1 MTVQKKHLLHPR
13 YRPDIDGLR
22 AIAILGVVAFHAF
35 PDLLQ
40 GGFIGV
46 DIFFVISGFLIT
58 SIIFDNLEKG
68 TFSFSEFYARRI
80 RRIFPALI
88 FVLLVCFIF
97 GWLVLLGD
105 ELNQLSKHIAAS
117 AAFISNFVLWNEAG
131 YFDTSS
137 ETKPLLH
144 LWSLAIEEQ
153 FYIVWPLL
161 LWLTWKLKINF
172 LIIITIITFF
182 SLILNIIGVN
192 QDPVA
197 TFYSPQTRFWELLCG
212 ALLSW
217 LYLYKKEALLNIK
230 NNIDNFF
237 YRLMQAHR
245 KKGTSLFS
253 NILSCTGLFFLIYGF
268 WKINEELDFPGIWA
282 LLPVIGTMLVISA
295 GANTWPNRILLSNKI
310 LVWFGL
316 ISYPLYLWHWPILS
330 LGRIINHETPS
341 IKFRLLAIVIS
352 VFFSWITVKLIERPF
367 RFGNNGVTKK
377 VIVLCTLLFALGTS
391 GYIASNLDFSNSQ
404 TYEKLK
410 INRKDEHLIGPSF
423 NWYKGKNDWLFL
435 GNEYDQSVAK
445 LKLRIEPKQKE
456 IEVTKDTFLKI
467 AKIAASFG
475 TQVVLIVGPNKSS
488 IYPEHLPD
496 TLKPSSKKYSSFFL
510 DKLRDI
516 PNLTVYDPTND
527 LLNLKEKE
535 GILYWMT
542 DTHWNEKGAYLAYSG
557 FLKLFNLQ
565 APEVKFYQGNAY
577 KKGDLAGMSKLK
589 DLPLYTKDSWD
600 IVWKKKSVFSE
611 NKMSR
616 DLQKKY
622 APAIMVNN
630 QNPITSKYVW
640 TVNDSFG
647 DKLLKFFNATFKEV
661 LHVGNRGKD
670 LKDLAEDLVRAEK
683 KPDLIVI
690 VRVERSF

>member
-1 MTVQKKHLLHPR
+1 MTVQKKHLSHPR

-35 PDLLQ
+35 PDLLK
-40 GGFIGV
+40 GGFTGV

-58 SIIFDNLEKG
+58 TIIFDNLEKG

-97 GWLVLLGD
+97 AWLVLLGD

-172 LIIITIITFF
+172 LIIITIVTFF
-182 SLILNIIGVN
+182 SFILNIIGVN
-192 QDPVA
+192 HDPVA

-245 KKGTSLFS
+245 KEGASPFS
-253 NILSCTGLFFLIYGF
+253 NILSCTGLFLLIYGF
-268 WKINEELDFPGIWA
+268 WKINEELNFPGTWA
-282 LLPVIGTMLVISA
+282 LLPVVGTMLIISA
-295 GANTWPNRILLSNKI
+295 GVNAWLNRIFLSNKI

-341 IKFRLLAIVIS
+341 IKFRLIAIIVS
-352 VFFSWITVKLIERPF
+352 VFFSWITVKLIEKPF
-367 RFGNNGVTKK
+367 RFGNSKVTKK
-377 VIVLCTLLFALGTS
+377 VIALCTMLFALGTS
-391 GYIASNLDFSNSQ
+391 GFIASNLDFSNSQ

-410 INRKDEHLIGPSF
+410 IDRKDEHLIGPSF
-423 NWYKGKNDWLFL
+423 IWYKGKNDWLFL
-435 GNEYDQSVAK
+435 GNEYDKSVAK
-445 LKLRIEPKQKE
+445 LKLSIKPKQKE

-488 IYPEHLPD
+488 IYPEYLPD
-496 TLKPSSKKYSSFFL
+496 SLKPSSKKYSSFFL
-510 DKLRDI
+510 NKLRDI

-527 LLNLKEKE
+527 LLSLKEKE

-577 KKGDLAGMSKLK
+577 KGDLAGMSKLK
-589 DLPLYTKDSWD
+589 DLPLHTKDNWD

-611 NKMSR
+611 NKMSG
-616 DLQKKY
+616 DLKKKY
-622 APAIMVNN
+622 GPSIMVNN

-640 TVNDSFG
+640 TVSDSFG

>member
-1 MTVQKKHLLHPR
+1 MTFQKKYLSHPR

-22 AIAILGVVAFHAF
+22 AIAILGVVVYHAF
-35 PDLLQ
+35 PDLLK
-40 GGFIGV
+40 GGFVGV

-58 SIIFDNLEKG
+58 TIIFDNLEKG

-88 FVLLVCFIF
+88 LVLLVCFIF

-161 LWLTWKLKINF
+161 LWLSWKRKINF
-172 LIIITIITFF
+172 LIIITIVIFF
-182 SLILNIIGVN
+182 SFILNIIGVN

-212 ALLSW
+212 GLLSW
-217 LYLYKKEALLNIK
+217 LFLYKKETLLNIK
-230 NNIDNFF
+230 NNLDNFF
-237 YRLMQAHR
+237 CRLIQVHSKEGISPFFNM
-245 KKGTSLFS
+245 
-253 NILSCTGLFFLIYGF
+253 LSFVGLFLLVYAF
-268 WKINEELDFPGIWA
+268 WKINDESSFPGVWA
-282 LLPVIGTMLVISA
+282 LVPVVGTMLIISA
-295 GANTWPNRILLSNKI
+295 GVDAWLNRTLLSNKI

-341 IKFRLLAIVIS
+341 VKFRLIAIIIS
-352 VFFSWITVKLIERPF
+352 VFFSWITVKLIEKPF
-367 RFGNNGVTKK
+367 RFGNNKVTKK
-377 VIVLCTLLFALGTS
+377 VIALCTILFALGTF
-391 GYIASNLDFSNSQ
+391 GYIVSNLDLSNSQ

-410 INRKDEHLIGPSF
+410 INRKDEYLIGTSF

-456 IEVTKDTFLKI
+456 IEDTKDTFLKI
-467 AKIAASFG
+467 SKIAASFG
-475 TQVVLIVGPNKSS
+475 TRVVLIVGPNKSS
-488 IYPEHLPD
+488 IYPEYLPD
-496 TLKPSSKKYSSFFL
+496 AIRPSSKKYSSFFL
-510 DKLRDI
+510 DKLTDI

-535 GILYWMT
+535 GFLYWTT
-542 DTHWNEKGAYLAYSG
+542 DTHWNEKGAYLTYSG
-557 FLKLFNLQ
+557 FLKLFNLP

-577 KKGDLAGMSKLK
+577 KGDLAAMSKLK
-589 DLPLYTKDSWD
+589 DFPLHTKDNWE
-600 IVWKKKSVFSE
+600 IVWKKKPVYSE
-611 NKMSR
+611 KKMSR
-616 DLQKKY
+616 DLKKNY
-622 APAIMVNN
+622 GPAIMVNN
-630 QNPITSKYVW
+630 QSPLISKYVW
-640 TVNDSFG
+640 TVGDSFEVQ
-647 DKLLKFFNATFKEV
+647 LQKFFNATFEEV

-670 LKDLAEDLVRAEK
+670 LKDLAEDLISAKK
-683 KPDLIVI
+683 KPDFIVI